1 MADESRVPVQRFGFQ
16 LEEMEDES
24 LLYHD
29 KMKKSIYLNVSAT
42 VIWKLCDGTRSI
54 KEIIALLNGAYAE
67 SGVDVAGDVE
77 ATVEKLASEHA
88 IRFESPPERQLR
100 SSPAPS

>member
-1 MADESRVPVQRFGFQ
+1 MADDNRVPIQRYGFQ

-29 KMKKSIYLNVSAT
+29 KLKKSIYLNDSAT

-54 KEIIALLNGAYAE
+54 PDIIALLNGAYGE
-67 SGVDVAGDVE
+67 TGIDVAADVE
-77 ATVEKLASEHA
+77 AAIVKLVSERA
-88 IRFESPPERQLR
+88 IRFETAAERMLRSPP
-100 SSPAPS
+100 PT